1 MRRPLLLAVLAV
13 VVLVF
18 AGSHTASPAVWH
30 SLPAVSFAP
39 PLPGKLRFAG
49 RLPKNPFHIGAALS
63 PARFQTSDP
72 SKCRI
77 QVGDLWYCRA
87 PRVRLATL
95 PGPIML
101 EVESGT
107 QWENA
112 FIEFVS

>member
-1 MRRPLLLAVLAV
+1 MRRPLLLAVLV
-13 VVLVF
+13 LVVLVF
-18 AGSHTASPAVWH
+18 PGSRTASPAVWH

-39 PLPGKLRFAG
+39 LCLVSLGLPAG
-49 RLPKNPFHIGAALS
+49 FPKILFTLSGS

-77 QVGDLWYCRA
+77 QVGDLWYCRT
-87 PRVRLATL
+87 PRVKLATL

-112 FIEFVS
+112 LIEFVS